1 MDKKLLFVAIFF
13 ILFFLFV
20 IFEPVKIIQK
30 GVFGSYSNSSLL
42 SDSFVSEYKNLSLA
56 YNLYYNYSI
65 TKNEKALEEARRIY
79 NASSLNNLTAEFN
92 KLLEKENINGKSIVI
107 SNEKFSL
114 LSIFLFTF
122 GAYILFFIFEH
133 KLLLLPIISFA
144 IVFPFLVVFGVDEFI
159 ALALISSF
167 LFGFFEQEKKLV
179 LIEICMLFAF
189 SILFYFLGLKAF
201 EYFAIFCIASIPK
214 LFVKI

>member
-1 MDKKLLFVAIFF
+1 MDKKFFLVAIFF
-13 ILFFLFV
+13 ILSFLFV
-20 IFEPVKIIQK
+20 VFEPFKIVKK
-30 GVFGSYSNSSLL
+30 GVFGSYSDSSLL
-42 SDSFVSEYKNLSLA
+42 SDSFIISYQNLSLA
-56 YNLYYNYSI
+56 YNLYYNYSV
-65 TKNEKALEEARRIY
+65 TKNEKALEEARRLC
-79 NASSLNNLTAEFN
+79 NVSSLDNLTAEFN

-107 SNEKFSL
+107 SNEKFSF

-144 IVFPFLVVFGVDEFI
+144 IVFPFLVVFGIDEFI

-167 LFGFFEQEKKLV
+167 LFGFFEQEKKLL
-179 LIEICMLFAF
+179 LIEISMLFAF

-201 EYFAIFCIASIPK
+201 EYFAIFGIASIPK